1 MTPIIAQA
9 DPGISDIV
17 DWHPHLDVLGFVI
30 ALVVAYEYGL
40 RALAAR
46 FAPQGEPAVTG
57 RQRAAFYAGIVA
69 LYVASAWPVHD
80 IGEQSLFLFH
90 MIEHLAVSLVVPP
103 LLIWGTPWWLL
114 RALVR
119 PVLPVLRI
127 LTRPVVALLL
137 FNATLGL
144 IHVPGILEL
153 MLRSEAFHF
162 AAHATL
168 FLTAVLMWFPVL
180 SPIPDLPRLEP
191 FAKMGYLFVQSLVP
205 TIPASF
211 LTLGDS
217 ALYGVYETFPRLW
230 GISAH
235 TDQVL
240 AGLLMKLGGG
250 LILWAA
256 IATVFFR
263 WYYEEERHS
272 AADRRA
278 ARAAS

>member
-1 MTPIIAQA
+1 
-9 DPGISDIV
+9 
-17 DWHPHLDVLGFVI
+17 
-30 ALVVAYEYGL
+30 
-40 RALAAR
+40 
-46 FAPQGEPAVTG
+46 
-57 RQRAAFYAGIVA
+57 
-69 LYVASAWPVHD
+69 
-80 IGEQSLFLFH
+80 
-90 MIEHLAVSLVVPP
+90 
-103 LLIWGTPWWLL
+103 
-114 RALVR
+114 
-119 PVLPVLRI
+119 
-127 LTRPVVALLL
+127 
-137 FNATLGL
+137 
-144 IHVPGILEL
+144 

-162 AAHATL
+162 GAHGLL
-168 FLTAVLMWFPVL
+168 FVTAVLMWFPVL

-230 GISAH
+230 GVSAH

-240 AGLLMKLGGG
+240 AGLLMKIGGG

-272 AADRRA
+272 ADDRRA
-278 ARAAS
+278 ARAAR